1 MGWFFLLLRGNH
13 PAFFQQTNK
22 EIKMKTYNQILGA
35 LGEILIEIRKLSER
49 VTKLEISQ
57 AWLEAGWF
65 FLIAVWI
72 FSIQLALV
80 KP

>member
-1 MGWFFLLLRGNH
+1 
-13 PAFFQQTNK
+13 
-22 EIKMKTYNQILGA
+22 MKT
-35 LGEILIEIRKLSER
+35 ILIKVRKLSEH
-49 VTKLEISQ
+49 VTRLEISQ

-65 FLIAVWI
+65 FLMAIWI

>member
-1 MGWFFLLLRGNH
+1 
-13 PAFFQQTNK
+13 
-22 EIKMKTYNQILGA
+22 MKT
-35 LGEILIEIRKLSER
+35 ILITVRKLSEY
-49 VTKLEISQ
+49 VTKLEITQ

-65 FLIAVWI
+65 FLMAVWI